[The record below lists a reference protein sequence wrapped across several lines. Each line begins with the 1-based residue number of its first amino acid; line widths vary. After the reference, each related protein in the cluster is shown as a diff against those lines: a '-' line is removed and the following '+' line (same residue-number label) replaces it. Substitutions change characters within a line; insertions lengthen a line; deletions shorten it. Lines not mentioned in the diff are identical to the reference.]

1 MWKNIIVKTHC
12 RESQPQQTEIGTQGS
27 SAHSITCRI
36 ITLSVKPCWRSRCG
50 SYAVRSV
57 LAEKS
62 AWLIRIGDGK
72 RWRTETDGGH
82 RQHMSMQTS
91 VRVLCPFKGTIYQ
104 NFGRY
109 VYTCMKLAGSVTAI
123 LQCKGWRSSKSC
135 CVMIACEVT
144 KKYV

>member
-1 MWKNIIVKTHC
+1 MEDTDSMCLFMQISVRALCPFKAIIC
-12 RESQPQQTEIGTQGS
+12 QYFGRY
-27 SAHSITCRI
+27 
-36 ITLSVKPCWRSRCG
+36 VKPCWPSRCG
-50 SYAVRSV
+50 SYPVRSV
-57 LAEKS
+57 LAEKG
-62 AWLIRIGDGK
+62 AWLIRIEDRK
-72 RWRTETDGGH
+72 CWRTETDGGH

-135 CVMIACEVT
+135 VMIACEVT
-144 KKYV
+144 NKKCV